1 MDWNKSNT
9 ILIIAFLI
17 VNIFLCA
24 YVYGNDIFVEN
35 DKEFELQFKHEVCNI
50 LEGKNISI
58 DCDIPD
64 TIENEPF
71 LEVKYKIFYPT
82 EKIVK
87 LYLGDYKGKID
98 KNIVNYEN
106 DNGIFEIVGGK
117 KLKYI
122 TKNISKNQI
131 EVNKDVDTIIKE
143 FCKDKNI
150 SLGGFKLNNSYLKD
164 DYNCIVYTQEYNGY
178 SLDNSY
184 ISFYIKDNVVY
195 QFEQQVI
202 ESCSPKA
209 TVKIKSAYES
219 LLRLMKFNK
228 VRDCIIKKVEVCY
241 YTDENE
247 DFEDINTI
255 NVDLVWKVILNN
267 NNIIYLTGSY

>member
-35 DKEFELQFKHEVCNI
+35 DKEFELQFKQEVCNI
-50 LEGKNISI
+50 LEGKNILI
-58 DCDIPD
+58 DCDIPN

-87 LYLGDYKGKID
+87 LYLGNYEGEIER
-98 KNIVNYEN
+98 NIVNYEN
-106 DNGIFEIVGGK
+106 DNGILKIVGGK
-117 KLKYI
+117 KLI
-122 TKNISKNQI
+122 FINKNIKKNQI

-143 FCKDKNI
+143 FCKKKNI
-150 SLGGFKLNNSYLKD
+150 CMDNFELNSSCLKEGFKH
-164 DYNCIVYTQEYNGY
+164 IIYTQKYNDY
-178 SLDNSY
+178 SLANSY
-184 ISFYIKDNVVY
+184 ISFYIKDNVVC
-195 QFEQQVI
+195 QFEQQVV

-219 LLRLMKFNK
+219 LLRLMQYEDIENHS
-228 VRDCIIKKVEVCY
+228 IKGIEICY
-241 YTDENE
+241 YTDEDEN
-247 DFEDINTI
+247 FEDINTI
-255 NVDLVWKVILNN
+255 NVDLVWRVILDNN
-267 NNIIYLTGSY
+267 KIIYLTCSY